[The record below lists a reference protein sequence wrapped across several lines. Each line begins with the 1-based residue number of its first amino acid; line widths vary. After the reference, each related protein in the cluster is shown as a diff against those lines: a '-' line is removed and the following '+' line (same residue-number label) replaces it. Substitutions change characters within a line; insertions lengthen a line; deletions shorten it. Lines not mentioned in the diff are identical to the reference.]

1 MVTRRR
7 RSTYLNEQGGTATL
21 AGIHTRTVPNLAD
34 GTLDIPTVLRCLRD
48 DDAHYARVKVVAVE
62 NTHNDCGGLALPLA
76 FLDSIKAAVSAK
88 GVALHMD
95 GARAG
100 NAAVAL
106 GVTLERTC
114 RAADTV
120 SICLSKGMGAPIGS
134 LLCGPRPFVDRA
146 RRARK
151 ALGGGWRQAG
161 IVAAAGLM
169 ALEGFEETV
178 RRDHV
183 LATRLAQAL
192 RGAKGVK
199 VEAMPAT
206 NMVFFESEESD
217 GGGLVERLAGAGVLV
232 FGGRGPLKTRVRAVV
247 HRDVSEEDID
257 FAAEA
262 IAKAA
267 AAHS

>member
-1 MVTRRR
+1 M
-7 RSTYLNEQGGTATL
+7 
-21 AGIHTRTVPNLAD
+21 PNLAD
-34 GTLDIPTVLRCLRD
+34 GTLDIPTVVRCLRD
-48 DDAHYARVKVVAVE
+48 DDVHYARVKVVSVE

-76 FLDSIKAAVSAK
+76 FLDALKAAVSAK

-161 IVAAAGLM
+161 IVAAAGLL

-192 RGAKGVK
+192 RGVIK

-206 NMVFFESEESD
+206 NMVFFESAHD
-217 GGGLVERLAGAGVLV
+217 GLVERLAGAGVLV

-257 FAAEA
+257 YAAEA
-262 IAKAA
+262 LAKVAA
-267 AAHS
+267 SGR